1 MFDECVTISLPSSK
15 VRTYYRVRYCSRS
28 VPAPVRREMVVMT
41 THTEPRDTSA
51 VGKNP
56 HKRSAIGTAMRVLTT
71 VTGSDFAEKYQIR
84 EPINRIAYQAT
95 KTGFQTLGAANRAF
109 KKVQGGSGGAA
120 RLSTTPKDYFNLN
133 PDDEQ
138 QMIAETVKEFAEEI
152 LRPAAYDAD
161 AAASAPEDI
170 VKRSAELGITMINV
184 PEQFDGAA
192 SERGV
197 VTNALVAEAM
207 AYGDMGLAL
216 PLLAPSGV
224 ATTLTNFGSDSQQK
238 TYLPDFAGENVP
250 QSSVVIA
257 EPRALFDAF
266 SLQTKA
272 TRVPSGYRLNG
283 VKSFVPA
290 AGSSELFIVGA
301 QLDGQPAL
309 FIVESDSEGLIVEA
323 DPGMGVRAAGM
334 GRLLLQDV
342 AVPESALLGEETG
355 EAALAAYRDV
365 VRLSRLGW
373 SALAAGTGRAVLDYV
388 IPYVNEREA
397 FGEPISIRE
406 AVAFMVA
413 NIATELDGIR
423 LVTLRG
429 ASRAEQGLSFARES
443 ALARKL
449 TIDKG
454 LQIGLDGVQLLGGH
468 GFTKEHPVERWYR
481 DLRGAGIGEGIVV
494 L

>member
-1 MFDECVTISLPSSK
+1 
-15 VRTYYRVRYCSRS
+15 
-28 VPAPVRREMVVMT
+28 MT
-41 THTEPRDTSA
+41 TSTEPHDTSA
-51 VGKNP
+51 VGRNP
-56 HKRSAIGTAMRVLTT
+56 RKRSAIGTAMRVLTT
-71 VTGSDFAEKYQIR
+71 VTGSEFAEKYKLR
-84 EPINRIAYQAT
+84 EPINRIAYEGT

-109 KKVQGGSGGAA
+109 KAAQGGDGKAK
-120 RLSTTPKDYFNLN
+120 RLPTTPKDYFNLT

-138 QMIAETVKEFAEEI
+138 QMIADTVKEFSTEI

-161 AAASAPEDI
+161 TAAQAPADI
-170 VKRSAELGITMINV
+170 LERSAELGITMINV
-184 PEQFDGAA
+184 PEAFDGAA

-224 ATTLTNFGSDSQQK
+224 ATTLTNFGSDEQQR

-250 QSSVVIA
+250 QSAVVIA
-257 EPRALFDAF
+257 EPRPLFDAF
-266 SLQTKA
+266 NLSTKA

-301 QLDGQPAL
+301 QLDGRPAL
-309 FIVESDSEGLIVEA
+309 FIVESDSTGLIVEA

-342 AVPESALLGEETG
+342 AVPAGALLGGVEG
-355 EAALAAYRDV
+355 DAAAAAYRDV

-373 SALAAGTGRAVLDYV
+373 SALAMGTARAVLDYV

-397 FGEPISIRE
+397 FGEPIANRQ

-413 NIATELDGIR
+413 NIATEVDSIR

-429 ASRAEQGLSFARES
+429 AARAEQGLSFAREA

>member
-1 MFDECVTISLPSSK
+1 
-15 VRTYYRVRYCSRS
+15 
-28 VPAPVRREMVVMT
+28 
-41 THTEPRDTSA
+41 
-51 VGKNP
+51 
-56 HKRSAIGTAMRVLTT
+56 MRVLTSF
-71 VTGSDFAEKYQIR
+71 TGSDFAQKYGLAD
-84 EPINRIAYQAT
+84 PVNRVAYQGT
-95 KTGFQTLGAANRAF
+95 KTGFQTLGAASRAF
-109 KKVQGGSGGAA
+109 AKASGDGK
-120 RLSTTPKDYFNLN
+120 PKRPATVNKGLFNLN

-138 QMIAETVKEFAEEI
+138 QMIAETVKDFATEI
-152 LRPAAYDAD
+152 LRPAAYEAD
-161 AAASAPEDI
+161 ANAAAPAEI
-170 VKRSAELGITMINV
+170 LERSAELGITMINV
-184 PEQFDGAA
+184 PEEFDGAA
-192 SERGV
+192 AERGV

-224 ATTLTNFGSDSQQK
+224 ATTLTNFGTDEQQS

-250 QSSVVIA
+250 QSAVVIA
-257 EPRALFDAF
+257 EPKPLFDAF
-266 SLQTKA
+266 SLSTKA

-290 AGSSELFIVGA
+290 AGSSELFLVGA
-301 QLDGQPAL
+301 EIDGRPAL
-309 FIVESDSEGLIVEA
+309 FIVESDSQGLIVEA
-323 DPGMGVRAAGM
+323 DPGMGLRAAGM

-342 AVPESALLGEETG
+342 AVPSSAIIGG
-355 EAALAAYRDV
+355 DEAFAAYRDV

-373 SALAAGTGRAVLDYV
+373 AALAVGTGQAMLDYV

-397 FGEPISIRE
+397 FGEPISNRQ

-413 NIATELDGIR
+413 TMATELDGLK

-481 DLRGAGIGEGIVV
+481 DLRGAGLGEGIVV

>member
-1 MFDECVTISLPSSK
+1 
-15 VRTYYRVRYCSRS
+15 
-28 VPAPVRREMVVMT
+28 MT
-41 THTEPRDTSA
+41 TSERTTPTDPHDTSA
-51 VGKNP
+51 VGRNP
-56 HKRSAIGTAMRVLTT
+56 RKRSAIGTAMRVLTT
-71 VTGSDFAEKYQIR
+71 VTGSEFAEKYKLR
-84 EPINRIAYQAT
+84 EPLNRIAYEGT

-109 KKVQGGSGGAA
+109 KAAQGGDGTAK
-120 RLSTTPKDYFNLN
+120 RLATTPKDYFNLT

-138 QMIAETVKEFAEEI
+138 QMIADTVKEFSTEV

-161 AAASAPEDI
+161 AAATAPAEI
-170 VKRSAELGITMINV
+170 LERSAELGITMINV
-184 PEQFDGAA
+184 PEEFDGAA

-224 ATTLTNFGSDSQQK
+224 ATTLTNFGTDEQQR
-238 TYLPDFAGENVP
+238 TYLPDYASENVP
-250 QSSVVIA
+250 QSAVVIA
-257 EPRALFDAF
+257 EPKPLFDAF
-266 SLQTKA
+266 TLSTKA

-290 AGSSELFIVGA
+290 AGSAELFIVGA
-301 QLDGQPAL
+301 QIDGRPAL
-309 FIVESDSEGLIVEA
+309 FIVESDSKGLIVEA

-342 AVPESALLGEETG
+342 AVPTTALIGGESGGERGDG
-355 EAALAAYRDV
+355 ESSAFAAYRDV

-373 SALAAGTGRAVLDYV
+373 SALAMGTARAVLDYV

-397 FGEPISIRE
+397 FGEPIANRQ

-413 NIATELDGIR
+413 NIATEADSIR

-429 ASRAEQGLSFARES
+429 AARAEQGLSFAREA